1 MNCATVVAELRYAS
15 HRGLW
20 TRPSVLTWRAP
31 RRPRHD
37 GQSVVSH
44 LVEDDVSRLA
54 ETRVA
59 RLQALRI
66 HELKRDVQGHRDL
79 AIASESGG
87 SIVWV
92 PINWFAPSD

>member
-1 MNCATVVAELRYAS
+1 M
-15 HRGLW
+15 
-20 TRPSVLTWRAP
+20 
-31 RRPRHD
+31 
-37 GQSVVSH
+37 VSH